1 MRIMF
6 RGVFTALVTPF
17 DENGNVD
24 EARLRELVDFQIE
37 NGIDG
42 LVPTGTTGESPT
54 LSHDEH
60 NRVVSVVIDQA
71 NGRVPIIAGT
81 GSNSTSEAI
90 SMTRMAA
97 DAGADATLQVAP
109 YYNKPTQRGLVQ
121 HFKTVAN
128 EGGIPVI
135 VYNIIGR
142 SAVNIETSTLLEMVD
157 SDMIVGV
164 KEASGNFNQMI
175 DVVRS
180 TPKNFS
186 VLSGDDNLAMPL
198 AMMGGDGVISV
209 LSNFMPKEVGSMIHA
224 ALDGDAIKARE
235 LHFQYMD
242 LMKAMF
248 IETNPVPVKAAM
260 AMRGLILDR
269 YRLPL
274 VPMTPQHTEQ
284 LQRVMSAYQLL

>member
-1 MRIMF
+1 
-6 RGVFTALVTPF
+6 
-17 DENGNVD
+17 
-24 EARLRELVDFQIE
+24 
-37 NGIDG
+37 
-42 LVPTGTTGESPT
+42 
-54 LSHDEH
+54 
-60 NRVVSVVIDQA
+60 
-71 NGRVPIIAGT
+71 
-81 GSNSTSEAI
+81 
-90 SMTRMAA
+90 
-97 DAGADATLQVAP
+97 
-109 YYNKPTQRGLVQ
+109 
-121 HFKTVAN
+121 
-128 EGGIPVI
+128 
-135 VYNIIGR
+135 
-142 SAVNIETSTLLEMVD
+142 MVD

-260 AMRGLILDR
+260 ARGTA
-269 YRLPL
+269 RL
-274 VPMTPQHTEQ
+274 
-284 LQRVMSAYQLL
+284 

>member
-1 MRIMF
+1 MF